1 MSYVILPEEYRKL
14 MNQIRWH
21 HESGMRI
28 YLDLKENEKM
38 PVLSFDINATSKLHH
53 AFLTEQ
59 LRDLKAATAI
69 LETLLKDV
77 DGLVLKP
84 NLNQ

>member
-1 MSYVILPEEYRKL
+1 
-14 MNQIRWH
+14 
-21 HESGMRI
+21 
-28 YLDLKENEKM
+28 M
-38 PVLSFDINATSKLHH
+38 PVLSFEIHGHAKFHH

-59 LRDLKAATAI
+59 LRDLKAAAAI
-69 LETLLKDV
+69 LETLLQDV